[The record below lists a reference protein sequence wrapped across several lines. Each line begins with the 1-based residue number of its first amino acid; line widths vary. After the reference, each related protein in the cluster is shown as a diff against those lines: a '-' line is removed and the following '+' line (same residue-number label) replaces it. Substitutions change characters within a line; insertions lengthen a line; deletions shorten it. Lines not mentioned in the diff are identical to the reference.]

1 MQLTPNFTLEE
12 LTASGTAARLG
23 INNIPNAVEISNLR
37 RLAYMLQ
44 ELRNMFDAPIFINS
58 GFRNKEL
65 NQAVGS
71 SSSSQ
76 HLKACA
82 ADIRVSG
89 YTPREAV
96 RKIIDSGISYD
107 QVICEYD
114 SWVHISVP
122 SEVGVKARKNALTID
137 KDGVR
142 LFA

>member
-114 SWVHISVP
+114 SWVHISIP

>member
-23 INNIPNAVEISNLR
+23 IDNTPNAVEISNLR

-44 ELRNMFDAPIFINS
+44 ELRNMFDVPIFINS

-114 SWVHISVP
+114 SWVHISIP

>member
-23 INNIPNAVEISNLR
+23 INNTPNAVEISNLR

-114 SWVHISVP
+114 SWVHISIP

>member
-1 MQLTPNFTLEE
+1 MRLTANFTLEE
-12 LTASGTAARLG
+12 LTASGTASRLG
-23 INNIPNAVEISNLR
+23 IDNTPDDVQLSNLR

-65 NQAVGS
+65 NRALGS
-71 SSSSQ
+71 KDSSQ
-76 HLKACA
+76 HMKGCA
-82 ADIRVSG
+82 SDIRVSG

-96 RKIIDSGISYD
+96 IKIINSGISYD

-122 SEVGVKARKNALTID
+122 NEGGGTPRKNALTID
-137 KDGVR
+137 KKGVR
-142 LFA
+142 VFA

>member
-1 MQLTPNFTLEE
+1 MRLTANFTLEE

-23 INNIPNAVEISNLR
+23 IDNTPDDVQLSNLR

-58 GFRNKEL
+58 GFRCKEL
-65 NQAVGS
+65 NRACGS
-71 SSSSQ
+71 KDTSQ
-76 HLKACA
+76 HMKGCA
-82 ADIRVSG
+82 SDIRVSG

-96 RKIIDSGISYD
+96 KKIIDSGISYD

-122 SEVGVKARKNALTID
+122 NEAGREPRRNALVID
-137 KDGVR
+137 KKGVR

>member
-1 MQLTPNFTLEE
+1 LTPNFTLEE

-23 INNIPNAVEISNLR
+23 INNTPNAVEISNLR

>member
-23 INNIPNAVEISNLR
+23 IDNTPNAVEISNLR

-58 GFRNKEL
+58 GFRCKEL
-65 NQAVGS
+65 NRALGS
-71 SSSSQ
+71 KDSSQ
-76 HLKACA
+76 HMKGCA
-82 ADIRVSG
+82 SDIRVSG

-96 RKIIDSGISYD
+96 RKIVDSGISYD

>member
-1 MQLTPNFTLEE
+1 MRLTANFTLEE

-23 INNIPNAVEISNLR
+23 IDNTPDDVQLSNLR

-65 NQAVGS
+65 NRACGS
-71 SSSSQ
+71 KDTSQ
-76 HLKACA
+76 HMKGCA
-82 ADIRVSG
+82 SDIRVSG

-96 RKIIDSGISYD
+96 KKIIDSGIPYD

-122 SEVGVKARKNALTID
+122 NEAGKKPRKNALIID
-137 KDGVR
+137 KEGVR

>member
-23 INNIPNAVEISNLR
+23 IDNTPNAVEISNLR

>member
-1 MQLTPNFTLEE
+1 MQLTPNFSLEE

-23 INNIPNAVEISNLR
+23 IDNTPNDVQLSNLR

-122 SEVGVKARKNALTID
+122 NEAGKEPRKNALVID
-137 KDGVR
+137 KKGVR
-142 LFA
+142 VFA

>member
-1 MQLTPNFTLEE
+1 MQLTPNFSLEE

-23 INNIPNAVEISNLR
+23 IDNTPNDVQLSNLR

-96 RKIIDSGISYD
+96 RKIRDSGISYD

-122 SEVGVKARKNALTID
+122 NEAGKEPRKNALIID

-142 LFA
+142 VFA

>member
-23 INNIPNAVEISNLR
+23 INNTPDAIQISNLR
-37 RLAYMLQ
+37 RVAYMLQ

-96 RKIIDSGISYD
+96 RKLVDSGISYD

-122 SEVGVKARKNALTID
+122 NESGKEPRKNALTID

>member
-23 INNIPNAVEISNLR
+23 INNTPNAVEISNLR

-44 ELRNMFDAPIFINS
+44 ELRDMFDAPIFINS

>member
-1 MQLTPNFTLEE
+1 MQLTPNFSLEE

-23 INNIPNAVEISNLR
+23 IDNTPNDVQLSNLR

-96 RKIIDSGISYD
+96 RKIVDSGISYD

-122 SEVGVKARKNALTID
+122 NEAGKEPRKNALTID

>member
-23 INNIPNAVEISNLR
+23 IDNTPNAVEISNLR

-114 SWVHISVP
+114 SWVHISIP

>member
-12 LTASGTAARLG
+12 LTASATAARLG
-23 INNIPNAVEISNLR
+23 IDNTPNAVEISNLR

-44 ELRNMFDAPIFINS
+44 ELRNMFGVPIFINS

-122 SEVGVKARKNALTID
+122 NEVGKKPRKNALTID

-142 LFA
+142 FFA

>member
-1 MQLTPNFTLEE
+1 MRLTANFTLEE

-23 INNIPNAVEISNLR
+23 INNTPDDVQLSNLR

-76 HLKACA
+76 HLKGCA

-89 YTPREAV
+89 YTPKEAV
-96 RKIIDSGISYD
+96 IKIINSGISYD

-122 SEVGVKARKNALTID
+122 NEGGGTPRKNALTID
-137 KDGVR
+137 KKGVR
-142 LFA
+142 VFA

>member
-1 MQLTPNFTLEE
+1 MQLTPNFSLEE

-23 INNIPNAVEISNLR
+23 IDNTPNDVQLSNLR

-122 SEVGVKARKNALTID
+122 NEAGKEPRKNALIID

-142 LFA
+142 VFA

>member
-1 MQLTPNFTLEE
+1 MRLTANFTLEE

-23 INNIPNAVEISNLR
+23 IDNTPDDVQLSNLR

-65 NQAVGS
+65 NRALGS
-71 SSSSQ
+71 KDSSQ
-76 HLKACA
+76 HMKGCA
-82 ADIRVSG
+82 SDIRVSG

-107 QVICEYD
+107 QVICEFN

-122 SEVGVKARKNALTID
+122 NESGGTPRKNALTID
-137 KDGVR
+137 KKGVR
-142 LFA
+142 AFA

>member
-23 INNIPNAVEISNLR
+23 INNTPNAVEISNLR

>member
-1 MQLTPNFTLEE
+1 MRLTSNFTLEE

-23 INNIPNAVEISNLR
+23 INNEPNELQLSNIR

-58 GFRNKEL
+58 GFRCKEL

-76 HLKACA
+76 HLKGCA

-89 YTPREAV
+89 YAPREAV
-96 RKIIDSGISYD
+96 KKIMESGIPYD
-107 QVICEYD
+107 QVINEYD

-122 SEVGVKARKNALTID
+122 NEVGKEPRKNALTID

-142 LFA
+142 VFS

>member
-23 INNIPNAVEISNLR
+23 INNTPDAIQISNLR

-96 RKIIDSGISYD
+96 RKIVDSGISYD

-122 SEVGVKARKNALTID
+122 NEAGEEPRKNALTIE

>member
-1 MQLTPNFTLEE
+1 MQLTPNFSLEE

-23 INNIPNAVEISNLR
+23 IDNTPNDVQLSNLR

-122 SEVGVKARKNALTID
+122 NEAGEEPRKNALTID